1 MTCVSDDKAGKSTV
15 DLTTAVQSLSTDS
28 FPPVN
33 LALVKPTILG
43 LAILLFVAM
52 VMASI
57 YIPSNAG

>member
-1 MTCVSDDKAGKSTV
+1 V
-15 DLTTAVQSLSTDS
+15 DLTTAVQSLYTDS